1 MRLAHFSD
9 THLGL
14 RQLHYTLDGG
24 RNTREQDIYDAFE
37 RTVDKIIEL
46 RPDAVVH
53 SGDLFD
59 GFHPSNTAIA
69 VAFDQFKRLHAERIP
84 TVVIAGNHS
93 TPRVAAT
100 DHVFGL
106 LDRLGCV
113 HAVHAQPELIEIGE
127 LAVTAIPHCNDP
139 DQLRE
144 WITNARPSPSHRF
157 NVLVL
162 HVGLNRFGTVGA
174 SEAGHISLSG
184 ETLEE
189 VKDFTYIALGHLHK
203 FDRARVNAVYAGSL
217 ERITWA
223 DDAKRKGVVAVDLT
237 ADPFDDDSGYVT
249 LHPVESRRFERLPEI
264 DASQT
269 DNLTDAIVAAAGDKR
284 VKESIVKLPIG
295 NVTVDVFGA
304 IDRRAIA
311 KAFED
316 CLHLELDPHFID
328 GTSADGPHPGA
339 PQELRDF
346 LATRVPRGIEPD
358 KFIARAEAYMTRAAE
373 EIGA

>member
-24 RNTREQDIYDAFE
+24 RNVREQDVYDSFE
-37 RTVDKIIEL
+37 RAVDKIIEL

-59 GFHPSNTAIA
+59 GFHPFNAAVT
-69 VAFDQFKRLHAERIP
+69 VAFDQFKRLHDERIP
-84 TVVIAGNHS
+84 TIVIAGNHS

-113 HAVHAQPELIEIGE
+113 HAVHAQPEVIELGE

-139 DQLRE
+139 EQLHE
-144 WITNARPSPSHRF
+144 WITNARPSVKHRF
-157 NVLVL
+157 NVLVV
-162 HVGLNRFGTVGA
+162 HVGLNRFGNVGV
-174 SEAGHISLSG
+174 SEAGHISFSG

-189 VKDFTYIALGHLHK
+189 VKDFNYIALGHLHK
-203 FDRARVNAVYAGSL
+203 FDRVRVNAVYAGSL

-223 DDAKRKGVVAVDLT
+223 DDTKRKGVVEVDLA

-249 LHPVESRRFERLPEI
+249 LHPIKNRRFLRLREI
-264 DASQT
+264 DGSLTA
-269 DNLTDAIVAAAGDKR
+269 NLTAAVATAAEDDRIKGA
-284 VKESIVKLPIG
+284 IVKLPIA
-295 NVTVDVFGA
+295 NVSVDVFGA
-304 IDRRAIA
+304 MDRRAIA

-316 CLHLELDPHFID
+316 CLHLELDPTFVD
-328 GTSADGPHPGA
+328 GTSGGSPHPGA

-346 LATRVPRGIEPD
+346 LTTRVPRGIEAD
-358 KFIARAEAYMTRAAE
+358 KFIARAEAYMTKAAE

>member
-1 MRLAHFSD
+1 MRLAHCLD

-37 RTVDKIIEL
+37 RAVDKIIEL

-59 GFHPSNTAIA
+59 GFHPSNAAIA
-69 VAFDQFKRLHAERIP
+69 VAFDQFKRLHDEHIP

-113 HAVHAQPELIEIGE
+113 HAVHAQPEVIELGE
-127 LAVTAIPHCNDP
+127 LAVTAIPHCKDP
-139 DQLRE
+139 EQLHE
-144 WITNARPSPSHRF
+144 WITSARPSPEHRF
-157 NVLVL
+157 NVLVA
-162 HVGLNRFGTVGA
+162 HFGLDRFGSVGA
-174 SEAGHISLSG
+174 SEAGHISFSG

-189 VKDFTYIALGHLHK
+189 VKDFTYIALGHLHQ
-203 FDRARVNAVYAGSL
+203 FDRARVNAFYAGSL

-223 DDAKRKGVVAVDLT
+223 DDAKRKGVVEVDLT

-249 LHPVESRRFERLPEI
+249 LHPIKNRRFLRLPEI
-264 DASQT
+264 DASHT
-269 DNLTDAIVAAAGDKR
+269 DNLTGAIVAAAENDGIKR
-284 VKESIVKLPIG
+284 AIVKLPIG
-295 NVTVDVFGA
+295 NVPVDVFGA
-304 IDRRAIA
+304 IDRRSIA
-311 KAFED
+311 KAFEH
-316 CLHLELDPHFID
+316 CMHLEFR
-328 GTSADGPHPGA
+328 PGLHRRHLCWWPA
-339 PQELRDF
+339 PWRAAGAARLPRH
-346 LATRVPRGIEPD
+346 RVPHGIEAD
-358 KFIARAEAYMTRAAE
+358 KFIARAEAYMTKAAE

>member
-1 MRLAHFSD
+1 MRLTHFSD

-24 RNTREQDIYDAFE
+24 RNAREQDIYDAFE
-37 RTVDKIIEL
+37 RAVDKIIEL

-59 GFHPSNTAIA
+59 GFHPSNAA
-69 VAFDQFKRLHAERIP
+69 VVVAFDQFKRLRDERIP

-93 TPRVAAT
+93 TPRIAAT

-113 HAVHAQPELIEIGE
+113 HAVHAQPEVIELGE
-127 LAVTAIPHCNDP
+127 LAVTAIPHCTDP
-139 DQLRE
+139 EQLHE
-144 WITNARPSPSHRF
+144 WIVNARPSPAHRF
-157 NVLVL
+157 NVLVV
-162 HVGLNRFGTVGA
+162 HVGLDRFGSIGA
-174 SEAGHISLSG
+174 SEAGHISFSG
-184 ETLEE
+184 EMLEE

-203 FDRARVNAVYAGSL
+203 FDRARVNAFYAGSL

-223 DDAKRKGVVAVDLT
+223 DNARRKGVVEVDLA

-249 LHPVESRRFERLPEI
+249 LHPIKNRRFLRLPGI

-269 DNLTDAIVAAAGDKR
+269 DNLTGAIVAAAENDRIK
-284 VKESIVKLPIG
+284 SAIVKLPIG
-295 NVTVDVFGA
+295 NVPVDVFGA

-311 KAFED
+311 KAFEHSM
-316 CLHLELDPHFID
+316 HLELDPDFRD
-328 GTSADGPHPGA
+328 GTSAGGPHPGA

-346 LATRVPRGIEPD
+346 LAARVPHGIESD
-358 KFIARAEAYMTRAAE
+358 KFIACAEAYMTKAAE

>member
-1 MRLAHFSD
+1 MRLIHLSD

-14 RQLHYTLDGG
+14 HQLHYTLDGG

-37 RTVDKIIEL
+37 RAVDKIIEL

-59 GFHPSNTAIA
+59 GFHPSNAAIA
-69 VAFDQFKRLHAERIP
+69 VAFDQFKRLHDARIP

-100 DHVFGL
+100 SHVFGL

-113 HAVHAQPELIEIGE
+113 RAVHAQPEVIELGE

-139 DQLRE
+139 EQLHE
-144 WITNARPSPSHRF
+144 WITHAQPSSKHRF
-157 NVLVL
+157 NVLV
-162 HVGLNRFGTVGA
+162 VPIGLNLLGNAGA
-174 SEAGHISLSG
+174 SEAGHISFSG

-189 VKDFTYIALGHLHK
+189 VKDFTYVALGHLHK
-203 FDRARVNAVYAGSL
+203 FDRPRVNAVYAGSL

-223 DDAKRKGVVAVDLT
+223 DDSKRKGVVEVDLT
-237 ADPFDDDSGYVT
+237 ADPFDDESGYVM
-249 LHPVESRRFERLPEI
+249 LHPIKNRRFLRLPEI
-264 DASQT
+264 DASHA
-269 DNLTDAIVAAAGDKR
+269 DNLTEAIVAAADDDRIKHA
-284 VKESIVKLPIG
+284 IVKLPIG

-304 IDRRAIA
+304 IDRRAIN
-311 KAFED
+311 KAFEG
-316 CLHLELDPHFID
+316 CLRLELDPDLID
-328 GTSADGPHPGA
+328 GTSAGGPHPGA

-346 LATRVPRGIEPD
+346 LATRVPRGVEAD

>member
-1 MRLAHFSD
+1 MKLAHLAD

-24 RNTREQDIYDAFE
+24 RNTREQDIYNAFE
-37 RTVDKIIEL
+37 RAVDKIIEL

-69 VAFDQFKRLHAERIP
+69 VAFDQFKRLEEEGIS

-93 TPRVAAT
+93 TPRVAAV

-113 HAVHAQPELIEIGE
+113 HAVHAQPEVVEIGE

-139 DQLRE
+139 GQLRE
-144 WITNARPSPSHRF
+144 WLTDAKPSATHRF
-157 NVLVL
+157 NVLVGHL
-162 HVGLNRFGTVGA
+162 GLDGLGRVGA
-174 SEAGHISLSG
+174 SEAGHIALSG

-189 VKDFTYIALGHLHK
+189 VAGFTYIALGHLHQ
-203 FDRARVNAVYAGSL
+203 FDRPRINAVYAGSL
-217 ERITWA
+217 ERVTWT
-223 DDAKRKGVVAVDLT
+223 DDTRRKGVVEVDLA
-237 ADPFDDDSGYVT
+237 ADPLDERYVT
-249 LHPVESRRFERLPEI
+249 LHPIENRRFLTLPEVN
-264 DASQT
+264 ASQT
-269 DNLTDAIVAAAGDKR
+269 ANLTAAIVAAAERDDIAGA
-284 VKESIVKLPIG
+284 IVKLPIR
-295 NVTVDVFGA
+295 DVPVEIYGA

-311 KAFED
+311 KAFKL
-316 CLHLELDPHFID
+316 CLHLELDPEFVD
-328 GTSADGPHPGA
+328 ATSAGLHSGA

-346 LATRVPRGIEPD
+346 LATRVPRGVEPA
-358 KFIARAEAYMTRAAE
+358 KFIGRAEAYMTKAAE